1 MWRPAA
7 EIQRCMRRIARPVML
22 AVAAATAIVSHAEG
36 VSTDSIDA
44 EMTPVVDKSP
54 SQKLV
59 EIKPYVAAGASTL
72 LLNYDKVVPGVT
84 NVLTSPGSI
93 WRAGVDVKFYLNN
106 FVGLATGLAYEI
118 VHNQYAMTIADNNT
132 GTINSVYVNNRFNQV
147 YVPVYLSW
155 RLRMSRRLA
164 LNIETGWYLA
174 FGVGGHMRVNGYST
188 GQNSLGQPI
197 ITPLRFETDYF
208 TSDRALVNGIK
219 DHDNGARLA
228 LGLTLFKHFSLNA
241 VLNVSVRNL
250 AINHNVIDAKYRNIN
265 FVGEFGYCF

>member
-1 MWRPAA
+1 MQTG
-7 EIQRCMRRIARPVML
+7 IRRVSRALML
-22 AVAAATAIVSHAEG
+22 AVAAVAPAVSYAEAAP
-36 VSTDSIDA
+36 TDSVDM
-44 EMTPVVDKSP
+44 EMTPVVDRSP
-54 SQKLV
+54 SQKVV

-72 LLNYDKVVPGVT
+72 LLNYDKVVPGAT

-106 FVGLATGLAYEI
+106 FVGLATGLGYEL

-132 GTINSVYVNNRFNQV
+132 GTINSVYVNNRFNQL

-197 ITPLRFETDYF
+197 ITPLRFATDYF
-208 TSDRALVNGIK
+208 TADRALVNGIK
-219 DHDNGARLA
+219 DRDNGARLA
-228 LGLTLFKHFSLNA
+228 LGLTLFRHFSINT

-265 FVGEFGYCF
+265 FMGEFGYCF